1 MSPRPPARHVV
12 LASRSPRRL
21 ELLQTLGV
29 SPDVQP
35 ADIDETPATGEKQVA
50 YVRRLA
56 EEKARA
62 VSGRIVSV
70 AGHRGTVILAAD
82 TTVDV
87 DGRILGQPADEAE
100 ARAMLRA
107 LSGRSHRV
115 HTGVAVIDAEG
126 RLASTVVSSV
136 VTMVALTDHLLDWYV
151 STGEPFGKAGAY
163 AVQGAGGVL
172 VERVRGSQS
181 NVVGLPLRETADL
194 LGRAGV
200 PVRGTGHNAGHG
212 AGQGTGQN
220 TG

>member
-1 MSPRPPARHVV
+1 MSTVV

-21 ELLQTLGV
+21 ELLRTLGL
-29 SPDVQP
+29 SPEVRP
-35 ADIDETPATGEKQVA
+35 ADIDETPTVGEDPVA

-56 EEKARA
+56 EAKARA
-62 VSGRIVSV
+62 ASDAVISGTTR
-70 AGHRGTVILAAD
+70 RETVILAAD

-87 DGRILGQPADEAE
+87 DGRILGQPADEVE
-100 ARAMLRA
+100 ARAMLRI

-115 HTGVAVIDAEG
+115 HTGVAVIDGGG
-126 RLASTVVSSV
+126 RLASTVVTSV
-136 VTMVALTDHLLDWYV
+136 VAMVAITDHLLDWYV

-200 PVRGTGHNAGHG
+200 SVRGPSHRAG
-212 AGQGTGQN
+212 
-220 TG
+220 

>member
-35 ADIDETPATGEKQVA
+35 ADIDETPATGEKPVA